1 MVERSSANSEVY
13 VFFFGGLRFL
23 IYFSFLALLA
33 KNKKTIDTFIRV
45 FNNCSLK
52 WLVVDINYK
61 KAEQIENVTNRE
73 QSICFFFTARV
84 NQFCC
89 SPEAAAE
96 KSLSLFKVSAMSST
110 FSFLSTSTVA
120 LFFRQ

>member
-1 MVERSSANSEVY
+1 M
-13 VFFFGGLRFL
+13 FFFWRTQIFDLFL
-23 IYFSFLALLA
+23 FSRALG
-33 KNKKTIDTFIRV
+33 KKKKTIDTFIRV

-73 QSICFFFTARV
+73 QCICFFFTARV

>member
-1 MVERSSANSEVY
+1 MVERSSANSEVC
-13 VFFFGGLRFL
+13 FFFWRTQIFDLFL
-23 IYFSFLALLA
+23 FSHALGKKQ
-33 KNKKTIDTFIRV
+33 KNIDTFIRV

-73 QSICFFFTARV
+73 QCICFFFTARV

>member
-1 MVERSSANSEVY
+1 MTNENTISGISVAC
-13 VFFFGGLRFL
+13 
-23 IYFSFLALLA
+23 IYFL
-33 KNKKTIDTFIRV
+33 
-45 FNNCSLK
+45 
-52 WLVVDINYK
+52 
-61 KAEQIENVTNRE
+61 
-73 QSICFFFTARV
+73 FTARA